1 MKILIITTRRSG
13 GSTLGKWISTETGLE
28 YVYEPDITDDFI
40 KENTVVKLI
49 YHIVDDQQIRAL
61 AKSYDKVIVHKRC
74 DIEKQAESL
83 AVSQVTNVHH
93 KKYHISPDFFSKHK
107 ELYDALYKL
116 KVEKNKGLD
125 RLDFGIHTE
134 YERIFLNV
142 YGWSPLLEYLEIPR
156 PKYLDLLDNKHK
168 YRSDKVSKLI

>member
-13 GSTLGKWISTETGLE
+13 GTALGTWISTETELD
-28 YVYEPDITDDFI
+28 YVYEPKITDDFI
-40 KENTVVKLI
+40 KDNTVVKLI
-49 YHIVDDQQIRAL
+49 YHVDYDQQIRDL

-83 AVSQVTNVHH
+83 GYSKIKKIYH
-93 KKYHISPDFFSKHK
+93 KKYHLLPDFFDAHR
-107 ELYDALYKL
+107 ELYDRCYRLT
-116 KVEKNKGLD
+116 VESNEGLD

-142 YGWSPLLEYLEIPR
+142 YGWSSLLEYLEIPK
-156 PKYLDLLDNKHK
+156 PKYLDLLDSKYK
-168 YRSDKVSKLI
+168 YRNERVCKLV

>member
-13 GSTLGKWISTETGLE
+13 GTALGTWLSTETKLD
-28 YVYEPDITDDFI
+28 YVYEPDITDDFVRD
-40 KENTVVKLI
+40 NTVVKLI
-49 YHIVDDQQIRAL
+49 YNIDYDQQIRDL
-61 AKSYDKVIVHKRC
+61 AKNYDKVIVHKRC
-74 DIEKQAESL
+74 DIEKQVESL
-83 AVSQVTNVHH
+83 VYSNVKKSYHV
-93 KKYHISPDFFSKHK
+93 KYHILPNFFSVHK
-107 ELYDALYKL
+107 ELYDYLYKL

-156 PKYLDLLDNKHK
+156 PKYLDLLDSKHK
-168 YRSDKVSKLI
+168 YRNNKVSKLI